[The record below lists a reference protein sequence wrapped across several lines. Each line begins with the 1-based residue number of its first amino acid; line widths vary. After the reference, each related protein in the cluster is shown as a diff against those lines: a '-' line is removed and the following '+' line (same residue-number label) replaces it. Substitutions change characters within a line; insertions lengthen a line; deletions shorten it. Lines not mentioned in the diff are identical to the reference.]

1 MVFPIEREG
10 FAGPSRRPHFLVR
23 QKRGGEGR
31 PDPFITLRRLE
42 IENTHKEENNMRSN
56 KAHRLLALLL
66 TFVMTFSLLPTVTWA
81 ATSGDCSADDGS
93 SSVTW
98 SYDANTTT
106 LTISGTGAMAD
117 YGTTTSARA
126 PWYSQ
131 RGTVTKITVSEGVTR
146 IGAFAFNSYA
156 KLTSVS
162 LPTTLESIG
171 DSAFISCTSLT
182 DTNFLPSTDI
192 SMGDSVFAACTGI
205 AVIAIPDGWTKIDAG
220 AFASITQ
227 ATAIAI
233 PSTVKEI
240 GAAAFKSCTKVATV
254 SIPDSVTKIGNDAFA
269 DWTIEQT
276 LCFDKDKDDVLSAV
290 TFGDGWNG
298 NALIDYNGERVYPFA
313 FNGTYT
319 YEENSVNWAYDL
331 DTKTLSF
338 IGTGAFDIAAGTT
351 ITEEVYPWLRF
362 TAYVEH
368 VVFSD
373 GLTSIP
379 DSVISNATKLRT
391 VKLPSTLVTVGA
403 GAFKG
408 CTAVSWISLPSS
420 VRTIGVSAFA
430 NWTVA
435 QIINIEMSAE
445 DFANK
450 DVMWYAS
457 DWNAKAVVT
466 YLEGPDIAWA
476 NNAVITLD
484 TDQGIFTGVVDLEAR
499 TVTFS
504 RDMSNPAPFTLTQV
518 TASVTGADGSA
529 EVPDNLEMVTY
540 SGKVKFRGTDQITLV
555 PANGTNGDR
564 ISLIVFF
571 QITWIRYTFSGKGTE
586 KSPYL
591 IKNANDL
598 VGLAAVVN
606 AGNTMAGKY
615 LRQTADI
622 DMTGVPDWTPIAKAT
637 TSGSSRNPFSGTY
650 DGRGHRIKNFVYN
663 NAETSYFG
671 LFGVLGESSVV
682 KSIVLDESCSI
693 TAKSYVGGIAARSF
707 GRIEDCV
714 NYGKVTATGTAGQVP
729 TLMVGGIVG
738 NGKVLT
744 NCANYGDVT
753 GNPNASGFSSDGGTN
768 VGGIAGNARILV
780 NCRNYGAVIGGGLVG
795 GVVGQVSD
803 HQSTLENPM
812 GVVSGCANYG
822 TVNAREKAGGLVG
835 LLGGIMEDCYN
846 QGTVKVEK
854 TTVGGL
860 VGIAN
865 TNRNANGRGDM
876 AGVFNSYHTG
886 SVQYGSE
893 EAEPVAGHLIGSA
906 TGVDV
911 NGKSLG
917 NLYYQEVGI
926 LPAIGNYDAGDY
938 ATAMPLTAMQAQE
951 FVDKLNGYANISLYG
966 VTWTQGDSE
975 SQNLPVCGSFE
986 TLKDYACDLTGL
998 TVNDS
1003 AALLD
1008 KNGNYYFVL
1017 PYDADLAKV
1026 TVATTVSPR
1035 ATVTPADGAVD
1046 FSNGRVDFVVTAED
1060 GTHSKTYPVTVTK
1073 AASLN
1078 GLSML
1083 RLNSW
1088 CNGSVDPSKNNG
1100 YDGAVLVDP
1109 NDFKQDT
1116 TSYSSTQ
1123 YDLHVV
1129 PLGLDNTGT
1138 NSSYRFWAIPAETGA
1153 TMTAAIG
1160 ETTKT
1165 INPVTDMMGESAE
1178 YIQYGSLLKLGENT
1192 LTLTVTPPTG
1202 GNGKE
1207 TVYTFKLTVL
1217 PTLKTVTFAE
1227 GGLEQDQAFAPET
1240 LDYTLK
1246 VPDSVKSLT
1255 PTVTATLSDGVTVT
1269 YSPELEN
1276 GKLPLDKLENGKF
1289 TITVSGTEAGAT
1301 STTYT
1306 YTVETIGTY
1315 DAKITTNATG
1325 AQVRVYQGD
1334 TLVTPGKNGVYSLRT
1349 DKSYRYVAVA
1359 KGYVTKTG
1367 TITQSA
1373 LNKAGEL
1380 TVTLS
1385 AAPTLSLT
1393 KYDAFWPNFRGN
1405 DQNMAITSVKT
1416 PTGQIDAETESS
1428 DVELLWASASGSGYD
1443 SGAVGS
1449 PIFVDGY
1456 MYAYAGTKLLKLDP
1470 ATGATVAY
1478 ANMASNSDFAIIP
1491 PTYADGMIFVALK
1504 EGRVQAFRA
1513 DTLESLWV
1521 YQDPLKGQSNSP
1533 ITYSDGY
1540 VYVGFWN
1547 GESGDANFVC
1557 LTADYEGTSTKEALW
1572 RYTSKGG
1579 FYWAGAYAND
1589 KYVVVGTD
1597 DGQSGYTSQTAK
1609 LVVFDK
1615 FTGEI
1620 VDSKTDYTG
1629 DIRSNIAYA
1638 DGRVYFTSKGGYFYS
1653 EVLGDNGKLS
1663 GSQAINLGGMSTS
1676 TPVVYNNRA
1685 YVGVSGDGQFTAYS
1699 GHHIAV
1705 LDLNSWSV
1713 AYTAATQGYPQTSG
1727 LLSTNTEDGS
1737 VNVYFMDNYTPGVMR
1752 VINDSANQ
1760 TSLKGG
1766 ITENGKSNCAPVV
1779 FKPEGP
1785 LAQYCIS
1792 SPVVDEYGTL
1802 YFKNDSG
1809 NLIALTSAVKELV
1822 VKEMPEV
1829 TKGDDGDYTAEGGKI
1844 VALLAN
1850 SMERDVTKLVTYRD
1864 AADGSVEA
1872 VYTYGINVGN
1882 YTLSTKAV
1890 SLTGASESDIKIG
1903 NGSVD
1908 GTTVDGVTTF
1918 KAGTSADAPEIK
1930 VTAPAAGWKLGES
1943 NAFTVA
1949 SENDAA
1955 CVVLVKKADG
1965 TYQKLTAT
1973 TANGTHS
1980 FTATLAADDEII
1992 VMLNGDMNGD
2002 GLVNATDA
2010 TLVSRACL
2018 SESHRAYRAL
2028 SDQAT
2033 CAIGTP
2039 NAAAALMINRAC
2051 LSAAHKAYKAMSW

>member
-1 MVFPIEREG
+1 
-10 FAGPSRRPHFLVR
+10 
-23 QKRGGEGR
+23 
-31 PDPFITLRRLE
+31 
-42 IENTHKEENNMRSN
+42 MRSN
-56 KAHRLLALLL
+56 KAHRLLVLLL

-1073 AASLN
+1073 AASPN

-1385 AAPTLSLT
+1385 AVPAISLPD
-1393 KYDAFWPNFRGN
+1393 YAASWPNFRGN
-1405 DQNMAITSVKT
+1405 DQNMAITKVKT
-1416 PTGQIDAETESS
+1416 PTGQIDAETKTS

-1449 PIFVDGY
+1449 PIFVGGY
-1456 MYAYAGTKLLKLDP
+1456 MYAYAGTRLLKLDP
-1470 ATGATVAY
+1470 ATGATVKSVE
-1478 ANMASNSDFAIIP
+1478 MASNSDFAIIP

-1513 DTLESLWV
+1513 DNLQSLWV

-1572 RYTSKGG
+1572 RYTSQGG
-1579 FYWAGAYAND
+1579 FYWAGAYANKD
-1589 KYVVVGTD
+1589 YVVVGTD

-1609 LVVFDK
+1609 LVVFNK
-1615 FTGEI
+1615 RTGEI
-1620 VDSKTDYTG
+1620 VDSKDGYTG
-1629 DIRSNIAYA
+1629 DIRSNIAY
-1638 DGRVYFTSKGGYFYS
+1638 DETTNRLYFTSKGGYFYS
-1653 EVLGDNGKLS
+1653 EILGADGKLS

-1685 YVGVSGDGQFTAYS
+1685 YVGVSGTGQFTAYS

-1705 LDLNSWSV
+1705 LDLTSWKV
-1713 AYTAATQGYPQTSG
+1713 AYTATTQGYPQTSG
-1727 LLSTNTEDGS
+1727 LLSTATDDGS

-1752 VINDSANQ
+1752 VINDSAGQ
-1760 TSLKGG
+1760 TSLKNG
-1766 ITENGKSNCAPVV
+1766 ITENGQSNCAPVV

-1822 VKEMPEV
+1822 VKEKPEV
-1829 TKGDDGDYTAEGGKI
+1829 TKGEDGAYTAVGGKI
-1844 VALLAN
+1844 VAVLAN
-1850 SMERDVTKLVTYRD
+1850 GLERDVTELVSYRD

-1872 VYTYGINVGN
+1872 VYTYGANVGN

-1903 NGSVD
+1903 NGTNE
-1908 GTTVDGVTTF
+1908 GTTENGVTTF
-1918 KAGTSADAPEIK
+1918 KAGTSADAPTIT
-1930 VTAPAAGWKLGES
+1930 VNAPEAGWKLGES

-1949 SENDAA
+1949 SENDVA

-1965 TYQKLTAT
+1965 TYEKLTAT
-1973 TANGTHS
+1973 TKNGTHS
-1980 FTATLAADDEII
+1980 FTVTLAEGDSI
-1992 VMLNGDMNGD
+1992 VVALKGDVDGD
-2002 GLVNATDA
+2002 GAVTAAEARKLLGASSGKVTLTDIEKLRSGSVGDPTA
-2010 TLVSRACL
+2010 AEARRVLGVSSGKTAF
-2018 SESHRAYRAL
+2018 
-2028 SDQAT
+2028 
-2033 CAIGTP
+2033 G
-2039 NAAAALMINRAC
+2039 
-2051 LSAAHKAYKAMSW
+2051 W

>member
-1 MVFPIEREG
+1 
-10 FAGPSRRPHFLVR
+10 
-23 QKRGGEGR
+23 
-31 PDPFITLRRLE
+31 
-42 IENTHKEENNMRSN
+42 MRSN

-66 TFVMTFSLLPTVTWA
+66 AFVMTFSLLPTMAWA
-81 ATSGDCSADDGS
+81 ADNDCSAAGDD
-93 SSVTW
+93 SVTW
-98 SYDANTTT
+98 SYDAKTST
-106 LTISGTGAMAD
+106 LTISGKGAMKD
-117 YGTTTSARA
+117 YANVNSTPWKAYRA
-126 PWYSQ
+126 K
-131 RGTVTKITVSEGVTR
+131 TKIIIIDEGVTR
-146 IGAFAFNSYA
+146 VGNSAFTSHTA
-156 KLTSVS
+156 LISVS
-162 LPTTLESIG
+162 LPATLESIG
-171 DSAFISCTSLT
+171 QKAFMSTRNLAVMNIPAKVSTIETGAFAGCPGKTFNFSEDENTVLQKILKDFEIGTVPNATTKAKIMCNVTSEDAGSELAVPKIIKANTDGTVRAAFYGKDARVEVYVTGKSGT
-182 DTNFLPSTDI
+182 DTGAVTSKLNVITFKDTSTNTAAVDTARTVVVGEGVTELCDQCFSGYKQLESVTLPSTMKRLNSSAFSSCSKLTTI
-192 SMGDSVFAACTGI
+192 NLPTGLEEIGDSCFSANTALTKVT
-205 AVIAIPDGWTKIDAG
+205 IP
-220 AFASITQ
+220 ASIRKIGKDAFTG
-227 ATAIAI
+227 
-233 PSTVKEI
+233 SGDGKEI
-240 GAAAFKSCTKVATV
+240 
-254 SIPDSVTKIGNDAFA
+254 
-269 DWTIEQT
+269 
-276 LCFDKDKDDVLSAV
+276 
-290 TFGDGWNG
+290 
-298 NALIDYNGERVYPFA
+298 Y
-313 FNGTYT
+313 
-319 YEENSVNWAYDL
+319 
-331 DTKTLSF
+331 
-338 IGTGAFDIAAGTT
+338 
-351 ITEEVYPWLRF
+351 
-362 TAYVEH
+362 
-368 VVFSD
+368 
-373 GLTSIP
+373 
-379 DSVISNATKLRT
+379 
-391 VKLPSTLVTVGA
+391 
-403 GAFKG
+403 
-408 CTAVSWISLPSS
+408 
-420 VRTIGVSAFA
+420 
-430 NWTVA
+430 
-435 QIINIEMSAE
+435 IEMTLAE
-445 DFANK
+445 
-450 DVMWYAS
+450 S
-457 DWNAKAVVT
+457 DKVVT
-466 YLEGPDIAWA
+466 YGQNWWGSASVYYKSASGDGYEKVDVSPYAWLEGVTFTFTEDGKALESQVYLNVSQAQFTYEVDSEATQGDFTIENAGLTLTKDGQPFTDAIVTMPKELIVTKTSNAWQVDGSVVLTPKEGIRGEA
-476 NNAVITLD
+476 QTLKLYITLKEKPYQFEGD
-484 TDQGIFTGVVDLEAR
+484 GTKTNPYKINSLFELQALQGNVNNHG
-499 TVTFS
+499 
-504 RDMSNPAPFTLTQV
+504 
-518 TASVTGADGSA
+518 
-529 EVPDNLEMVTY
+529 VTY
-540 SGKVKFRGTDQITLV
+540 EGQYFL
-555 PANGTNGDR
+555 
-564 ISLIVFF
+564 
-571 QITWIRYTFSGKGTE
+571 
-586 KSPYL
+586 
-591 IKNANDL
+591 
-598 VGLAAVVN
+598 
-606 AGNTMAGKY
+606 
-615 LRQTADI
+615 QTADI
-622 DMTGVPDWTPIAKAT
+622 DMSGVESWNAIGFVVNTSSKYPFKA
-637 TSGSSRNPFSGTY
+637 TY
-650 DGRGHRIKNFVYN
+650 DGGGHKIVNWNVDCNKQSGDTRYI
-663 NAETSYFG
+663 G
-671 LFGVLGESSVV
+671 LFGRISTL
-682 KSIVLDESCSI
+682 KNLTIDKTCTFKL
-693 TAKSYVGGIAARSF
+693 RSWS
-707 GRIEDCV
+707 GTLAYQVDYIENCF
-714 NYGKVTATGTAGQVP
+714 NYATVTAQTTGADNANASIGGLAENVGK
-729 TLMVGGIVG
+729 MVG
-738 NGKVLT
+738 
-744 NCANYGDVT
+744 CANYGDIT
-753 GNPNASGFSSDGGTN
+753 INGGGT
-768 VGGIAGNARILV
+768 VGGLAAICYNAV
-780 NCRNYGAVIGGGLVG
+780 NCRNYGTVTASGTKVG
-795 GVVGQVSD
+795 GICAELSALGNSAD
-803 HQSTLENPM
+803 EER
-812 GVVSGCANYG
+812 GVISGCANYG
-822 TVNAREKAGGLVG
+822 TVNADERAGGLVG
-835 LLGGIMEDCYN
+835 ELSGIMEDCYN
-846 QGTVKVEK
+846 LGTVKVSK

-860 VGIAN
+860 VGIAYN
-865 TNRNANGRGDM
+865 TSSYTDKV
-876 AGVFNSYHTG
+876 GVFNSYHAG

-893 EAEPVAGHLIGSA
+893 EAEPVAGHLIGSLA
-906 TGVDV
+906 GSGG
-911 NGKSLG
+911 NEKALG
-917 NLYYQEVGI
+917 SLYYQQVGI
-926 LPAIGNYDAGDY
+926 LPAVGNYDAGDH
-938 ATAMPLTAMQAQE
+938 ATGMTLNAMQAPA
-951 FVDKLNGYANISLYG
+951 FVDELNEYTNISLRG
-966 VTWTQGDSE
+966 VTWKQGDSE
-975 SQNLPVCGSFE
+975 SQNLPVCDSFE
-986 TLKDYACDLTGL
+986 TLKNYACDLTGL
-998 TVNDS
+998 TVNGNT
-1003 AALLD
+1003 ALLD
-1008 KNGNYYFVL
+1008 KSGDYYFVL
-1017 PYDADLAKV
+1017 PHGTDLTNV
-1026 TVATTVSPR
+1026 TVAATVSPR
-1035 ATVTPADGAVD
+1035 ATISPADGTVD
-1046 FSNGRVDFVVTAED
+1046 FSNGPVDFTVTAED
-1060 GTHSKTYPVTVTK
+1060 GTHSKTYPVTVTA
-1073 AASLN
+1073 AASAN
-1078 GLSML
+1078 GLTAL
-1083 RLNSW
+1083 RL
-1088 CNGSVDPSKNNG
+1088 GSHVMGRVDSASTS
-1100 YDGAVLVDP
+1100 GAMLLDP
-1109 NDFKQDT
+1109 NDFAQGT
-1116 TSYSSTQ
+1116 TTYSFTQ
-1123 YDLHVV
+1123 YDTVV
-1129 PLGLDNTGT
+1129 IPNGASHKAWNYY
-1138 NSSYRFWAIPAETGA
+1138 SIWAIPAETGA
-1153 TMTAAIG
+1153 TITAAIG
-1160 ETTKT
+1160 DRTQT
-1165 INPVTDMMGESAE
+1165 IAATTDMTANTSESINYAD
-1178 YIQYGSLLKLGENT
+1178 LMRLGENT
-1192 LTLTVTPPTG
+1192 LTLTVTPPKG
-1202 GNGKE
+1202 GSGTE

-1227 GGLEQDQAFAPET
+1227 EGLEQDQAFVPET
-1240 LDYTLK
+1240 LNYTLK
-1246 VPDSVKSLT
+1246 VPDSVTALT
-1255 PTVTATLSDGVTVT
+1255 PTVAATLTDGSVNVT
-1269 YSPELEN
+1269 YSPDLESGKIPL
-1276 GKLPLDKLENGKF
+1276 GKLDNGKF
-1289 TITVSGTEAGAT
+1289 TITVSDAETGTVKT
-1301 STTYT
+1301 VYT
-1306 YTVETIGTY
+1306 YTVESIGTY
-1315 DAKITTNATG
+1315 DAKITTTNADG

-1349 DKSYRYVAVA
+1349 DKTYTYVVVA

-1367 TITQSA
+1367 TLSGSA
-1373 LNKAGEL
+1373 DLTDGVLN
-1380 TVTLS
+1380 VTLT

-1872 VYTYGINVGN
+1872 VYTYGTNVGN

-1973 TANGTHS
+1973 TGENGTHS
-1980 FTATLAADDEII
+1980 FTATLAEGDEI
-1992 VMLNGDMNGD
+1992 VVALKGDVDGNGEIDI
-2002 GLVNATDA
+2002 ADA
-2010 TLVSRACL
+2010 MQTKAASLGTLTLEGQYV
-2018 SESHRAYRAL
+2018 Y
-2028 SDQAT
+2028 
-2033 CAIGTP
+2033 CAMVAGGTEIDIADAMQVK
-2039 NAAAALMINRAC
+2039 AASLGT
-2051 LSAAHKAYKAMSW
+2051 LDLTW

>member
-1 MVFPIEREG
+1 
-10 FAGPSRRPHFLVR
+10 
-23 QKRGGEGR
+23 
-31 PDPFITLRRLE
+31 
-42 IENTHKEENNMRSN
+42 MRSN

-1073 AASLN
+1073 AASPN

-1276 GKLPLDKLENGKF
+1276 GKF

-1349 DKSYRYVAVA
+1349 DKSYCYVAVA

-1609 LVVFDK
+1609 LVVFNK
-1615 FTGEI
+1615 RTGEI
-1620 VDSKTDYTG
+1620 VDSKEGYTG

>member
-1073 AASLN
+1073 AASPN

>member
-1 MVFPIEREG
+1 
-10 FAGPSRRPHFLVR
+10 
-23 QKRGGEGR
+23 
-31 PDPFITLRRLE
+31 
-42 IENTHKEENNMRSN
+42 MRSN

-146 IGAFAFNSYA
+146 IGVFAFNSYA

-338 IGTGAFDIAAGTT
+338 IGTGALDIAAGTT

-803 HQSTLENPM
+803 HQSTLKNPM

-1073 AASLN
+1073 AASPN

-1269 YSPELEN
+1269 YSPALDAD
-1276 GKLPLDKLENGKF
+1276 GKLPLNKLDNGKF

-1334 TLVTPGKNGVYSLRT
+1334 TLVTPSEDGVYSLRT
-1349 DKSYRYVAVA
+1349 DKTYTYVVVA

-1367 TITQSA
+1367 TISQPA
-1373 LNKAGEL
+1373 LNEGVL
-1380 TVTLS
+1380 DVTLT
-1385 AAPTLSLT
+1385 AAPTLTLPQ
-1393 KYDAFWPNFRGN
+1393 YDAFWPNFRGN
-1405 DQNMAITSVKT
+1405 DRNMAITSVKT

-1449 PIFVDGY
+1449 PIFVGGY
-1456 MYAYAGTKLLKLDP
+1456 MYAYAGTRLLKLDP
-1470 ATGATVAY
+1470 ATGETVASV
-1478 ANMASNSDFAIIP
+1478 NMASNSDFAIIP

-1504 EGRVQAFRA
+1504 EGCVQAFRA

-1547 GESGDANFVC
+1547 GESKPANFVC

-1572 RYTSKGG
+1572 RYTSDGG

-1615 FTGEI
+1615 RTGEI
-1620 VDSKTDYTG
+1620 VDSKEGYTG

-1653 EVLGDNGKLS
+1653 EVLGSDGKLS
-1663 GSQAINLGGMSTS
+1663 GSKSIALGGMSTS

-1685 YVGVSGDGQFTAYS
+1685 YVGVSGEKQFTAYS

-1713 AYTAATQGYPQTSG
+1713 AYTAITQGYPQTSG

-1752 VINDSANQ
+1752 VINDRAGQ
-1760 TSLKGG
+1760 TELKNG
-1766 ITENGKSNCAPVV
+1766 ITENDHANCAPVV

-1822 VKEMPEV
+1822 VAEAPESVDVDGNKVQV
-1829 TKGDDGDYTAEGGKI
+1829 TGGKI
-1844 VALLAN
+1844 VAKLAN
-1850 SMERDVTKLVTYRD
+1850 GMERDVTNVVTYRTYNEG
-1864 AADGSVEA
+1864 AVEA
-1872 VYTYGINVGN
+1872 VYTYGTDVGN
-1882 YTLSTKAV
+1882 YTLSTKTV
-1890 SLTGASESDIKIG
+1890 SLAQPKSDIKIG
-1903 NGSVD
+1903 NGTNE
-1908 GTTVDGVTTF
+1908 GTTENGVTTF

-1943 NAFTVA
+1943 NTFTVA
-1949 SENDAA
+1949 SDNDVA

-1973 TANGTHS
+1973 TGENGKHS
-1980 FTATLAADDEII
+1980 FTATLAADDSI
-1992 VMLNGDMNGD
+1992 VVALKGDVSGD
-2002 GLVNATDA
+2002 GVIGMDDATQVMNAWVNETEISAIGIFAANVTNAAEAISMNNAT
-2010 TLVSRACL
+2010 
-2018 SESHRAYRAL
+2018 
-2028 SDQAT
+2028 
-2033 CAIGTP
+2033 AIM
-2039 NAAAALMINRAC
+2039 NAWVNETAFA
-2051 LSAAHKAYKAMSW
+2051 W

>member
-1 MVFPIEREG
+1 
-10 FAGPSRRPHFLVR
+10 
-23 QKRGGEGR
+23 
-31 PDPFITLRRLE
+31 
-42 IENTHKEENNMRSN
+42 MRSN

-1073 AASLN
+1073 AASPN

-1872 VYTYGINVGN
+1872 VYTYGTNVGN

-1949 SENDAA
+1949 SENDAV

-1973 TANGTHS
+1973 TGENGTHS
-1980 FTATLAADDEII
+1980 FTATLAEGDEI
-1992 VMLNGDMNGD
+1992 VVALKGDVDGNGEIDI
-2002 GLVNATDA
+2002 ADA
-2010 TLVSRACL
+2010 MQTKAASLGTLTLEGQYV
-2018 SESHRAYRAL
+2018 Y
-2028 SDQAT
+2028 
-2033 CAIGTP
+2033 CAMAAGGTEIDIADAMQVK
-2039 NAAAALMINRAC
+2039 AASLGT
-2051 LSAAHKAYKAMSW
+2051 LDLTW

>member
-1 MVFPIEREG
+1 
-10 FAGPSRRPHFLVR
+10 
-23 QKRGGEGR
+23 
-31 PDPFITLRRLE
+31 
-42 IENTHKEENNMRSN
+42 MRSN

-66 TFVMTFSLLPTVTWA
+66 AFVMTFSLLPTVAWA
-81 ATSGDCSADDGS
+81 ATSGDCSAAGDG
-93 SSVTW
+93 SVTW
-98 SYDANTTT
+98 SYDAGTTT
-106 LTISGTGAMAD
+106 LTISGTGAMKD
-117 YGTTTSARA
+117 YASVNVT
-126 PWYSQ
+126 PWNAYKAKTK
-131 RGTVTKITVSEGVTR
+131 TVIIDEGVTR
-146 IGAFAFNSYA
+146 VGNSAFASHTA
-156 KLTSVS
+156 LTSVS
-162 LPTTLESIG
+162 LPATLESIG
-171 DSAFISCTSLT
+171 QKAFMATRNLAAIDIPAKVSTIETGAFMGCPGKTFNFSEDENTVLQKILKDFEVGTVPNATTKAKIMCNVTSEDAGSELAVPKIIKANTDGTVRAAFYGKDARVEVYVTGKSGT
-182 DTNFLPSTDI
+182 DTGAVTSKLNVTTFKDTSTNTAAVDTARTVVVGEGVTELCDQCFSGYKQLESVTLPSTMKRLNSSAFSSCSKLATI
-192 SMGDSVFAACTGI
+192 NLPAGLEEIGDSCFSVSTALTK
-205 AVIAIPDGWTKIDAG
+205 VTIP
-220 AFASITQ
+220 ASIR
-227 ATAIAI
+227 
-233 PSTVKEI
+233 
-240 GAAAFKSCTKVATV
+240 
-254 SIPDSVTKIGNDAFA
+254 KIGKDAFA
-269 DWTIEQT
+269 GS
-276 LCFDKDKDDVLSAV
+276 DD
-290 TFGDGWNG
+290 GKE
-298 NALIDYNGERVYPFA
+298 IY
-313 FNGTYT
+313 
-319 YEENSVNWAYDL
+319 
-331 DTKTLSF
+331 
-338 IGTGAFDIAAGTT
+338 
-351 ITEEVYPWLRF
+351 
-362 TAYVEH
+362 
-368 VVFSD
+368 
-373 GLTSIP
+373 
-379 DSVISNATKLRT
+379 
-391 VKLPSTLVTVGA
+391 
-403 GAFKG
+403 
-408 CTAVSWISLPSS
+408 
-420 VRTIGVSAFA
+420 
-430 NWTVA
+430 
-435 QIINIEMSAE
+435 IEMTLAE
-445 DFANK
+445 
-450 DVMWYAS
+450 S
-457 DWNAKAVVT
+457 DNVVT
-466 YLEGPDIAWA
+466 YGQNWWGSATVYYRSASGDGYEKVDVSPYAWLEGVTFTFTEGGKALESQVYLNVSLAQFTYEVDSEATQGDFTIENAGLTLTKDGQPFTDAIVTMPKELNVTKTSNAWQVDGSVVLTPKEGIRGEA
-476 NNAVITLD
+476 QTLKLSITLKEKPYQFEGD
-484 TDQGIFTGVVDLEAR
+484 GTKTNPYKINSLFELQALQGRVNNHG
-499 TVTFS
+499 
-504 RDMSNPAPFTLTQV
+504 
-518 TASVTGADGSA
+518 
-529 EVPDNLEMVTY
+529 VTY
-540 SGKVKFRGTDQITLV
+540 EGQYFL
-555 PANGTNGDR
+555 
-564 ISLIVFF
+564 
-571 QITWIRYTFSGKGTE
+571 
-586 KSPYL
+586 
-591 IKNANDL
+591 
-598 VGLAAVVN
+598 
-606 AGNTMAGKY
+606 
-615 LRQTADI
+615 QTADI
-622 DMTGVPDWTPIAKAT
+622 DMSGVESWNAIGFVVNSSSKYPFKA
-637 TSGSSRNPFSGTY
+637 TY
-650 DGRGHRIKNFVYN
+650 DGGGHKIVNWNVDCNKQSGDTRYI
-663 NAETSYFG
+663 G
-671 LFGVLGESSVV
+671 LFGQISAL
-682 KSIVLDESCSI
+682 KNLTIDKTCTFKL
-693 TAKSYVGGIAARSF
+693 RSWS
-707 GRIEDCV
+707 GTLAYQVDYIENCF
-714 NYGKVTATGTAGQVP
+714 NYATVTAQTTGADNANASIGGLAENVGK
-729 TLMVGGIVG
+729 MVG
-738 NGKVLT
+738 
-744 NCANYGDVT
+744 CANYGDIT
-753 GNPNASGFSSDGGTN
+753 INGGGT
-768 VGGIAGNARILV
+768 VGGLAAICYNAV
-780 NCRNYGAVIGGGLVG
+780 NCRNYGTVTASGTKVG
-795 GVVGQVSD
+795 GICAELSALGNSAD
-803 HQSTLENPM
+803 EER
-812 GVVSGCANYG
+812 GVISGCANYG
-822 TVNAREKAGGLVG
+822 TVNADERAGGLVG
-835 LLGGIMEDCYN
+835 ELSGIMEDCYN
-846 QGTVKVEK
+846 LGTVKVSK

-860 VGIAN
+860 VGIAYN
-865 TNRNANGRGDM
+865 TSSYTDKV
-876 AGVFNSYHTG
+876 GVFNSYHAG

-893 EAEPVAGHLIGSA
+893 EAEPVAGHLIGSLA
-906 TGVDV
+906 GSGG
-911 NGKSLG
+911 NEKALG
-917 NLYYQEVGI
+917 SLYYQQVGI
-926 LPAIGNYDAGDY
+926 LPAVGDYDAGDY
-938 ATAMPLTAMQAQE
+938 ATAMSLTAMQAPA
-951 FVDKLNGYANISLYG
+951 FVDELNGYTNISLRG
-966 VTWTQGDSE
+966 VTWKQGDSE
-975 SQNLPVCGSFE
+975 SQNLPVCDSFE
-986 TLKDYACDLTGL
+986 TLKNYACDLTGL
-998 TVNDS
+998 TVNGNT
-1003 AALLD
+1003 ALLD
-1008 KNGNYYFVL
+1008 KSGDYYFVL
-1017 PYDADLAKV
+1017 PHGTDLTKV
-1026 TVATTVSPR
+1026 TVATTISPR
-1035 ATVTPADGAVD
+1035 ATVKPADGTVD
-1046 FSNGRVDFVVTAED
+1046 FSNGPVDFTVTAED
-1060 GTHSKTYPVTVTK
+1060 GTHSKTYPVTVTA
-1073 AASLN
+1073 AASAN
-1078 GLSML
+1078 GLTAL
-1083 RLNSW
+1083 RL
-1088 CNGSVDPSKNNG
+1088 GSHVMGRVDSAYTSG
-1100 YDGAVLVDP
+1100 TMLLDP
-1109 NDFKQDT
+1109 NDFAQGT
-1116 TSYSSTQ
+1116 TTYSFTQ
-1123 YDLHVV
+1123 YDTVV
-1129 PLGLDNTGT
+1129 IPNGASHKAWNYY
-1138 NSSYRFWAIPAETGA
+1138 SIWAVPAETGA
-1153 TMTAAIG
+1153 TITAAIG
-1160 ETTKT
+1160 DRTQAIAAT
-1165 INPVTDMMGESAE
+1165 TDMTANTSESINYAD
-1178 YIQYGSLLKLGENT
+1178 LMRLGENT
-1192 LTLTVTPPTG
+1192 LTLTVTPPEG
-1202 GNGKE
+1202 GSGTE

-1227 GGLEQDQAFAPET
+1227 EGLEQDQAFVPET
-1240 LDYTLK
+1240 LNYTLK
-1246 VPDSVKSLT
+1246 VPDSVTALT
-1255 PTVTATLSDGVTVT
+1255 PTVAATLSDGVTVT
-1269 YSPELEN
+1269 YSPALEN
-1276 GKLPLDKLENGKF
+1276 GKIPLGKLDNGKF
-1289 TITVSGTEAGAT
+1289 TITVSDAETGAVKT
-1301 STTYT
+1301 VYT
-1306 YTVETIGTY
+1306 YTVDTIGTY
-1315 DAKITTNATG
+1315 DAKITTNADG

-1334 TLVTPGKNGVYSLRT
+1334 TLVTPDKKGVYSLRT
-1349 DKSYRYVAVA
+1349 DKSYNYVVVA

-1367 TITQSA
+1367 TISQPA
-1373 LNKAGEL
+1373 LNEGVL
-1380 TVTLS
+1380 NVTLT

-1597 DGQSGYTSQTAK
+1597 DGQSDYTSQTAK

-1992 VMLNGDMNGD
+1992 VMMNGDMNGD

>member
-1 MVFPIEREG
+1 
-10 FAGPSRRPHFLVR
+10 
-23 QKRGGEGR
+23 
-31 PDPFITLRRLE
+31 
-42 IENTHKEENNMRSN
+42 MRSN

-1026 TVATTVSPR
+1026 TVATTVSPH

-1073 AASLN
+1073 AASPN

-1334 TLVTPGKNGVYSLRT
+1334 TLVTPDKKGVYSLRT
-1349 DKSYRYVAVA
+1349 DKSYNYVVVA

-1367 TITQSA
+1367 TISQPA
-1373 LNKAGEL
+1373 LNEGVL
-1380 TVTLS
+1380 NVTLT

-1513 DTLESLWV
+1513 DNLTSLWV

-1547 GESGDANFVC
+1547 GESGAANFVC
-1557 LTADYEGTSTKEALW
+1557 LTADYEGTSAKEALW
-1572 RYTSKGG
+1572 RYTSDGG

-1609 LVVFDK
+1609 LVVFNK
-1615 FTGEI
+1615 RTGEI
-1620 VDSKTDYTG
+1620 VDSKEGYTG

>member
-1 MVFPIEREG
+1 
-10 FAGPSRRPHFLVR
+10 
-23 QKRGGEGR
+23 
-31 PDPFITLRRLE
+31 
-42 IENTHKEENNMRSN
+42 MRSN

-1073 AASLN
+1073 AASPN

-1192 LTLTVTPPTG
+1192 LTLTVTPPE
-1202 GNGKE
+1202 NGSGTK

-1227 GGLEQDQAFAPET
+1227 EGLEQDQAFAPET

-1246 VPDSVKSLT
+1246 VPNSVKSLT
-1255 PTVTATLSDGVTVT
+1255 PNVAATLSDGVTVT
-1269 YSPELEN
+1269 YSPALDAD
-1276 GKLPLDKLENGKF
+1276 GKLPLNKLDNGKF

-1334 TLVTPGKNGVYSLRT
+1334 TLVTPSEDGVYSLRT
-1349 DKSYRYVAVA
+1349 DKTYTYVVVA

-1367 TITQSA
+1367 TISQPA
-1373 LNKAGEL
+1373 LNEGVL
-1380 TVTLS
+1380 DVTLT
-1385 AAPTLSLT
+1385 AAPTLTLPQ
-1393 KYDAFWPNFRGN
+1393 YDAFWPNFRGN
-1405 DQNMAITSVKT
+1405 DRNMAITSVKT

-1428 DVELLWASASGSGYD
+1428 DVELLWASASGSGYGSD
-1443 SGAVGS
+1443 AVGS
-1449 PIFVDGY
+1449 PIFVGGY
-1456 MYAYAGTKLLKLDP
+1456 MYAYAGTRLLKLDP
-1470 ATGATVAY
+1470 ATGETVASV
-1478 ANMASNSDFAIIP
+1478 NMASNSDFAIIP

-1513 DTLESLWV
+1513 DNLTSLWV

-1547 GESGDANFVC
+1547 GESGAANFVC
-1557 LTADYEGTSTKEALW
+1557 LTADYEGTSAKEALW
-1572 RYTSKGG
+1572 RYTSQGG
-1579 FYWAGAYAND
+1579 FYWAGAYANKD
-1589 KYVVVGTD
+1589 YVVVGTD

-1609 LVVFDK
+1609 LVVFNK
-1615 FTGEI
+1615 RTGEI
-1620 VDSKTDYTG
+1620 VDSKDGYTG
-1629 DIRSNIAYA
+1629 DIRSNIAY
-1638 DGRVYFTSKGGYFYS
+1638 DETTNRLYFTSKGGYFYS
-1653 EVLGDNGKLS
+1653 EILGADGKLS

-1685 YVGVSGDGQFTAYS
+1685 YVGVSGTGQFTAYS

-1705 LDLNSWSV
+1705 LDLTSWKV
-1713 AYTAATQGYPQTSG
+1713 AYTATTQGYPQTSG
-1727 LLSTNTEDGS
+1727 LLSTATDDGS

-1752 VINDSANQ
+1752 VINDSAGQ
-1760 TSLKGG
+1760 TALKNG
-1766 ITENGKSNCAPVV
+1766 ITENGQSNCAPVV

-1785 LAQYCIS
+1785 LAQYCIC

-1822 VKEMPEV
+1822 VAEAPESIDVDGNKVQV
-1829 TKGDDGDYTAEGGKI
+1829 TGGKI
-1844 VALLAN
+1844 VAKLAN
-1850 SMERDVTKLVTYRD
+1850 GMERDVTNVVTYRTNNEG
-1864 AADGSVEA
+1864 AVEA
-1872 VYTYGINVGN
+1872 VYTYGTDVGN

-1890 SLTGASESDIKIG
+1890 SLTQPKSDIKIG
-1903 NGSVD
+1903 NGTTD
-1908 GTTVDGVTTF
+1908 GTTVDGVTSF
-1918 KAGTSADAPEIK
+1918 KAGTSADAPTIT
-1930 VTAPAAGWKLGES
+1930 VTAPAAGWKLGAE
-1943 NAFTVA
+1943 NTFTVA
-1949 SENDAA
+1949 SDNDVA
-1955 CVVLVKKADG
+1955 CVVLVKNADG

-1973 TANGTHS
+1973 TADGTHS
-1980 FTATLAADDEII
+1980 FTATLAEGDSII
-1992 VMLNGDMNGD
+1992 VALKGDVNGD
-2002 GLVNATDA
+2002 GVVNASDA

-2018 SESHRAYRAL
+2018 SESHKAYKAL
-2028 SDQAT
+2028 NDQAT

-2039 NAAAALMINRAC
+2039 NAAVAVMINRAC

>member
-1 MVFPIEREG
+1 
-10 FAGPSRRPHFLVR
+10 
-23 QKRGGEGR
+23 
-31 PDPFITLRRLE
+31 
-42 IENTHKEENNMRSN
+42 MRSN

-1073 AASLN
+1073 AASPN

-1227 GGLEQDQAFAPET
+1227 EGLEQDQAFVPET
-1240 LDYTLK
+1240 LNYTLK
-1246 VPDSVKSLT
+1246 VPDSVTALT
-1255 PTVTATLSDGVTVT
+1255 PTVAATLSDGVTVT
-1269 YSPELEN
+1269 YSPALEN
-1276 GKLPLDKLENGKF
+1276 GKIPLGKLDNGKF
-1289 TITVSGTEAGAT
+1289 TITVSDAEEGAT

-1306 YTVETIGTY
+1306 YTVEPIGTY
-1315 DAKITTNATG
+1315 DAKITTNADG

-1334 TLVTPGKNGVYSLRT
+1334 TLVTPDKNGVYSLRT

-1367 TITQSA
+1367 TISQPA
-1373 LNKAGEL
+1373 LNEGVLNVML
-1380 TVTLS
+1380 T

-1547 GESGDANFVC
+1547 GESKPANFVC

-1872 VYTYGINVGN
+1872 VYTYGTNVGN

-1973 TANGTHS
+1973 TGENGTHS
-1980 FTATLAADDEII
+1980 FTATLAEGDEI
-1992 VMLNGDMNGD
+1992 VVALKGDVDGNGEIDI
-2002 GLVNATDA
+2002 ADA
-2010 TLVSRACL
+2010 MQTKAASLGTLTLEGQYV
-2018 SESHRAYRAL
+2018 Y
-2028 SDQAT
+2028 
-2033 CAIGTP
+2033 CAMAAGGTEIDIADAMQVK
-2039 NAAAALMINRAC
+2039 AASLGT
-2051 LSAAHKAYKAMSW
+2051 LDLTW